1 MSRRGA
7 RKRNAKVRRPDQ
19 GSPLPT
25 GLERSVGEDRPSAAG
40 GPQVGRELPTGE
52 VRAMRD
58 GSASAPSWPGVLDR
72 SPLQGQLVPGSSAS
86 DGGASRSGVVPARAG
101 ELAPK
106 RSAPDGGVSRSPG
119 SPLGERTPHHRSAD
133 RGAPAATAKVRPAFL
148 SAGGSDGGASL
159 GAVQGRLEE
168 ELADAWQGDDGEASR
183 VRTSVTVK
191 SDDAADMSLGRGV
204 LPADFPQ
211 DRMASDL
218 YFPGVTLSA
227 DSAWEPMASHPSSS
241 GVTLSADS
249 TRDAIASDPCS
260 PGVMLSPDFPRGAMA
275 SDPCSLG
282 VTLSTDFPRDRIA
295 SDLSE
300 PAPSTDF
307 SRGATAVTPSPPRAT
322 PSTIA
327 SWRVEPSSG
336 FPLGPAEPVADDR
349 PPSSRRLGRDVEAQ
363 QAAGASERLSPL
375 SRKVATIGQA
385 VDSQHSGTSVAFT
398 GRFVPVDN
406 HAVGGPQ
413 AAESGSTP
421 GVVVFVV
428 AREDELLTA
437 HSPYRADGRGEGRPA
452 AVGWPGVDNV
462 GRSTATGTHV
472 SPTDPFLTN
481 RDKTVPEYGVSRE
494 TESPLDRDRGRGSGN
509 GGSSDAYDTADPGV
523 PAPRAGNGHT
533 AGGHIYGSPAP
544 QSTDDDSRRPAPAPR
559 SAPPAVASS
568 PVPVSSP
575 PSVAPVSAAPVTA
588 PPAPPASPS
597 SVPAPPTNPSLEP
610 DQHVSRETPS
620 RDEDDPPLAMEAL
633 RAVQILNPSGE
644 ITMPRPDHPR
654 VLCVANQKGG
664 VGKTTTT
671 VNLAVALALHGNR
684 VLVVDLDPQGN
695 ASTGLNVPHHAGV
708 PDVYNCLIDNVPL
721 AEVAQP
727 VEGIPNLF
735 CVPATID
742 LAGAE
747 IELVS
752 VVARESRLARAI
764 AAHPEKFDYV
774 FIDCPPSL
782 GLLTVNALCAAQ
794 EVLIPIQC
802 EYYALEGL
810 NQLINN
816 INLVRQHLNPTLD
829 VSTILLTMYDRRT
842 RLADAVEQ
850 DVRNHFGSKV
860 LNAVIPRNVR
870 VSEAP
875 SYGQSVMTY
884 DPGSRGATSYFEAA
898 LEIAMRGVNTGGTA

>member
-1 MSRRGA
+1 MAKRGA
-7 RKRNAKVRRPDQ
+7 RKRNVKNRRPEQ
-19 GSPLPT
+19 ARVVPPPGSGAPVGPQRSSSEPSSDAAAFQLPT
-25 GLERSVGEDRPSAAG
+25 ESSSAGPSSIAVGEGSSRTPGNVGKNEARQVAGDAVAVAGFLRDFDGETLSGAHCAEAAAL
-40 GPQVGRELPTGE
+40 R
-52 VRAMRD
+52 
-58 GSASAPSWPGVLDR
+58 
-72 SPLQGQLVPGSSAS
+72 LVPGVMVFA
-86 DGGASRSGVVPARAG
+86 
-101 ELAPK
+101 
-106 RSAPDGGVSRSPG
+106 
-119 SPLGERTPHHRSAD
+119 TPE
-133 RGAPAATAKVRPAFL
+133 V
-148 SAGGSDGGASL
+148 
-159 GAVQGRLEE
+159 
-168 ELADAWQGDDGEASR
+168 DD
-183 VRTSVTVK
+183 
-191 SDDAADMSLGRGV
+191 
-204 LPADFPQ
+204 
-211 DRMASDL
+211 
-218 YFPGVTLSA
+218 
-227 DSAWEPMASHPSSS
+227 
-241 GVTLSADS
+241 
-249 TRDAIASDPCS
+249 
-260 PGVMLSPDFPRGAMA
+260 
-275 SDPCSLG
+275 
-282 VTLSTDFPRDRIA
+282 LST
-295 SDLSE
+295 L
-300 PAPSTDF
+300 
-307 SRGATAVTPSPPRAT
+307 
-322 PSTIA
+322 
-327 SWRVEPSSG
+327 
-336 FPLGPAEPVADDR
+336 
-349 PPSSRRLGRDVEAQ
+349 
-363 QAAGASERLSPL
+363 
-375 SRKVATIGQA
+375 
-385 VDSQHSGTSVAFT
+385 
-398 GRFVPVDN
+398 
-406 HAVGGPQ
+406 
-413 AAESGSTP
+413 
-421 GVVVFVV
+421 
-428 AREDELLTA
+428 
-437 HSPYRADGRGEGRPA
+437 HSPHRADGNGEARPA
-452 AVGWPGVDNV
+452 AVGWPGVDSV
-462 GRSTATGTHV
+462 GRSSAAGTRV

-481 RDKTVPEYGVSRE
+481 RDKTVHEFGVSRE
-494 TESPLDRDRGRGSGN
+494 TESPLGPAGPAGIGYGWPLGANIVDQGVPSPRVGSG
-509 GGSSDAYDTADPGV
+509 YV
-523 PAPRAGNGHT
+523 PRAASGQV
-533 AGGHIYGSPAP
+533 YGTPAP
-544 QSTDDDSRRPAPAPR
+544 QPGPEEPRLPAPR
-559 SAPPAVASS
+559 SGPPAPSVASS
-568 PVPVSSP
+568 PVPVSSSP
-575 PSVAPVSAAPVTA
+575 ASSPVSSSPVSSSPVASSSAPTSGGPLA
-588 PPAPPASPS
+588 PAGPSFGPASPS
-597 SVPAPPTNPSLEP
+597 FGADE
-610 DQHVSRETPS
+610 HVSRETPGA
-620 RDEDDPPLAMEAL
+620 DEDDPPLAMEAL

-708 PDVYNCLIDNVPL
+708 PDVYDCLIDNVPL
-721 AEVAQP
+721 SEVAQP

-850 DVRNHFGSKV
+850 DVRNHFGNKV